1 MIETGYYY
9 LGGAMETLSFI
20 VSMAV
25 YVLFLYLFLEYTREK
40 EKFYKW
46 FFVCALFTLPLWF
59 LNLDSWFRWA
69 KSFSVLIPIC
79 FTSFVRIAYLKDKK
93 QVWSSL
99 RKKWPLWIL
108 YFVLMLNIVEASL
121 QSFEMHN
128 IYNGIAGLIL
138 CVTIPLPT
146 KHWRIGKFDGKNT
159 FSELLADLPITW
171 CLLYVTWNAAFV
183 FQENTTFFASS
194 VCILIAP
201 EIWMFIKKRSD
212 LWLMG
217 RIYTLAIHILIRSCY
232 DIFTPVMD
240 STAWYNEKFVIIW
253 SMVNLVLHVMYLGV
267 WFFKYR
273 SKPYVMKYSESH
285 YGY

>member
-1 MIETGYYY
+1 MNS
-9 LGGAMETLSFI
+9 LSFI
-20 VSMAV
+20 VSMGV
-25 YVLFLYLFLEYTREK
+25 YILFLYLFLEYTREK

-46 FFVCALFTLPLWF
+46 FFVLALFTLPLWF
-59 LNLDSWFRWA
+59 LNLHSWFRWA

-79 FTSFVRIAYLKDKK
+79 FTSFVRIAYLKDKNH
-93 QVWSSL
+93 VLASL

-108 YFVLMLNIVEASL
+108 YFVLMLNIAEASM
-121 QSFEMHN
+121 QSFELGN
-128 IYNGIAGLIL
+128 VYNGLAGLIL
-138 CVTIPLPT
+138 CLTIPLPT
-146 KHWRIGKFDGKNT
+146 HHWRIGKFDGKHT
-159 FSELLADLPITW
+159 FSELLADLPIAW

-183 FQENTTFFASS
+183 YQENTMFFASS
-194 VCILIAP
+194 MCILIAP
-201 EIWMFIKKRSD
+201 EIWMLVKKRSD

-240 STAWYNEKFVIIW
+240 SSGWYNADLVKVWSII
-253 SMVNLVLHVMYLGV
+253 NLGLHVAYLGL

-273 SKPYVMKYSESH
+273 NKPYQMKYSESY